1 VFYGGRGNLWSG
13 SVETYNRRGWE
24 DFACHVWYDIG
35 DGSKVLFWHD
45 VRCGELPLKI
55 VFQNCTILHVTR
67 MRGWSRIWRP

>member
-1 VFYGGRGNLWSG
+1 VFYGGRGNLWNG
-13 SVETYNRRGWE
+13 SVETYIRRGWE

-55 VFQNCTILHVTR
+55 VF
-67 MRGWSRIWRP
+67 